1 MIQRTSAIA
10 HACALRVKERAGSI
24 QGARAIAL
32 VFGLMFVA
40 ATGQAIWL
48 PGRTPSPV
56 HPSRAAHVGK
66 AGVTTTA
73 AKPAPAPAARPAA
86 AAPAPAPQPLTVPQ
100 VIQGAFQPL
109 GPDAVNWALRVSS
122 CESKYNPQAVNAS
135 TGAAGLFQFLPSTWA
150 SSPYAASS
158 PFDPTAN
165 AKAAAW
171 LYQTS
176 GPAQWQCS

>member
-1 MIQRTSAIA
+1 MIQRTYAIA
-10 HACALRVKERAGSI
+10 HACALRVKEQVGWS
-24 QGARAIAL
+24 QGIRVIAVAMAL
-32 VFGLMFVA
+32 LFVA

-48 PGRTPSPV
+48 PGQTSSNV
-56 HPSRAAHVGK
+56 HRSRAHQVGK
-66 AGVTTTA
+66 AVTAA
-73 AKPAPAPAARPAA
+73 AKPAPAAAQPAA
-86 AAPAPAPQPLTVPQ
+86 AAPAPAPQPPTVPQ
-100 VIQGAFQPL
+100 VIQTAFTPL

-122 CESKYNPQAVNAS
+122 CESEYNPQAVNSS

-165 AKAAAW
+165 AQAAAW

-176 GPAQWQCS
+176 GPSQWQCS

>member
-1 MIQRTSAIA
+1 MIQRTYAIA
-10 HACALRVKERAGSI
+10 HACALRVKEQVGWS
-24 QGARAIAL
+24 QGTRVIAM
-32 VFGLMFVA
+32 VMALMFVA

-56 HPSRAAHVGK
+56 HRSRAAHPGK
-66 AGVTTTA
+66 AAVTTSA
-73 AKPAPAPAARPAA
+73 AQPAPAAAAQPAA
-86 AAPAPAPQPLTVPQ
+86 AAPAPAPQPPTVPQ
-100 VIQGAFQPL
+100 VIQTAFTPL

-122 CESKYNPQAVNAS
+122 CESQYNPQAVNAS
-135 TGAAGLFQFLPSTWA
+135 TGAAGLFQFLPSTWD

-165 AKAAAW
+165 AQAAAW

-176 GPAQWQCS
+176 GPSQWQCS